1 VPVQPLGEEAG
12 VLQVAGRSS
21 GAPPWKGGT
30 SIYSDGDD
38 FHMGGER
45 SVRASTPLC
54 TQRLSIPFTSFG
66 SPAAIASRP

>member
-1 VPVQPLGEEAG
+1 MPVQPLGEEAG
-12 VLQVAGRSS
+12 VLRVAGKSN

-45 SVRASTPLC
+45 PVRASTPLG
-54 TQRLSIPFTSFG
+54 TQRLSIPSTSFG
-66 SPAAIASRP
+66 GPAAVASRP